1 MFREDLYKRINA
13 SEEEVMSVFNTLTSI
28 QQKEL
33 LYSFGINSKGHS
45 YAGNKGLLK
54 VLTTKIN
61 ARYKKNLYEKFSGY
75 SKKSVLNAFNLLK
88 EKSKNTLMK
97 EYTFSYEK
105 EIMDELTT
113 NDKSKI
119 KYYLKCMSESLENK
133 VTNDNKIVYKTFTE
147 VYNISIKEGLKL
159 VMTLDTSDRN
169 LIYKKYGYNLTSNT
183 RKSDLTCIENNR
195 INSVISKK
203 LRRNINKF
211 KNGYKY
217 VSFYDLFKDIPKE
230 ELLNRFNELT
240 DFEKNKLTKIF
251 GSELDMLVLMNEEE
265 KERIFN
271 NKMKIKFKLMK
282 KRIRKSFSFKSFYD
296 LFREFQLEGESEL
309 EYQERIK
316 NTLLSLNVD
325 QSIVY
330 KKYDKDLKNTEYY
343 GQFTTEDSRYIFR
356 NVYYLM
362 KYFLG
367 KSNNEIK
374 RKKVMERLKKYG
386 THEEVL
392 TSLCYL
398 SKENLEILQK
408 YYGFTFEKRPN
419 EFEINPN
426 EQLKVKY
433 ALEQVR
439 RTIIKEKA
447 NKIGIK
453 VGELKRIK
461 KILATDYFKELSKVY
476 DENILFA
483 YFIRLKY
490 PTYSDEIIYN
500 ITGVNLNDVKSNLDD
515 IDKKVKK
522 MIIKF

>member
-1 MFREDLYKRINA
+1 MI
-13 SEEEVMSVFNTLTSI
+13 
-28 QQKEL
+28 
-33 LYSFGINSKGHS
+33 
-45 YAGNKGLLK
+45 
-54 VLTTKIN
+54 
-61 ARYKKNLYEKFSGY
+61 
-75 SKKSVLNAFNLLK
+75 
-88 EKSKNTLMK
+88 
-97 EYTFSYEK
+97 
-105 EIMDELTT
+105 
-113 NDKSKI
+113 
-119 KYYLKCMSESLENK
+119 C
-133 VTNDNKIVYKTFTE
+133 
-147 VYNISIKEGLKL
+147 
-159 VMTLDTSDRN
+159 
-169 LIYKKYGYNLTSNT
+169 
-183 RKSDLTCIENNR
+183 
-195 INSVISKK
+195 
-203 LRRNINKF
+203 
-211 KNGYKY
+211 
-217 VSFYDLFKDIPKE
+217 
-230 ELLNRFNELT
+230 
-240 DFEKNKLTKIF
+240 
-251 GSELDMLVLMNEEE
+251 
-265 KERIFN
+265 
-271 NKMKIKFKLMK
+271 
-282 KRIRKSFSFKSFYD
+282 
-296 LFREFQLEGESEL
+296 
-309 EYQERIK
+309 
-316 NTLLSLNVD
+316 D
-325 QSIVY
+325 QSLVY

-392 TSLCYL
+392 TSFCYL

-426 EQLKVKY
+426 
-433 ALEQVR
+433 EQVR